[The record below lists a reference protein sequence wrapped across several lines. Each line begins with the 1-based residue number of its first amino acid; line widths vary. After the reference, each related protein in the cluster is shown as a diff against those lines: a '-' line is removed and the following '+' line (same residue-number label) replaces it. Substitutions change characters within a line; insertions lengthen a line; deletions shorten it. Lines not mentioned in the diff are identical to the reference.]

1 MKIAEYSL
9 SNLFSPSY
17 LSDHSD
23 RVRPVASELWT
34 QIWSVGSWSYLVR
47 LILFAFVA
55 ALVLRRFRLA
65 LFGIGWLLLSFA
77 GLIAIYWI
85 STNSLTSHLANSS
98 DRTIDSL
105 VLAGGLL
112 VPVLLAQNG
121 PRGT

>member
-1 MKIAEYSL
+1 MPLAPFTAL
-9 SNLFSPSY
+9 G
-17 LSDHSD
+17 
-23 RVRPVASELWT
+23 VAALATCLRTGGEGLPP
-34 QIWSVGSWSYLVR
+34 GVR
-47 LILFAFVA
+47 LILFAFAA

-77 GLIAIYWI
+77 GLVAIYWI
-85 STNSLTSHLANSS
+85 STNPVTSHLANSS